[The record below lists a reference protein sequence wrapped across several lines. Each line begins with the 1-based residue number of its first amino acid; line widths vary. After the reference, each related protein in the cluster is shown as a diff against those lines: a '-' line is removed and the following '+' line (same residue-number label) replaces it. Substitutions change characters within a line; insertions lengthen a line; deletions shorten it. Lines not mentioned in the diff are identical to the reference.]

1 MDDERDYKYTAYNN
15 TLLPVAKALR
25 KNMTRYEK
33 HLWYDFIKNY
43 PVKIFKQRPIGTYI
57 ADFYCSKA
65 KLVIEIDGGQH
76 YTDDGL
82 QYDENRTYALNQ
94 LGIDVIR
101 FSNYDIDKNFE
112 GVCAEISKAISQR
125 LK

>member
-1 MDDERDYKYTAYNN
+1 MDSEKDYKYTAYNN
-15 TLLPVAKALR
+15 ILLPPAKALR
-25 KNMTRYEK
+25 KNMTRQEK
-33 HLWYDFIKNY
+33 HLWYDFLRKY

-65 KLVIEIDGGQH
+65 RLIIEVDGGQH

-82 QYDENRTYALNQ
+82 EYDENRTYALNQ
-94 LGIDVIR
+94 LGISVIR

-112 GVCAEISKAISQR
+112 GVCIEINKAITER
-125 LK
+125 LR